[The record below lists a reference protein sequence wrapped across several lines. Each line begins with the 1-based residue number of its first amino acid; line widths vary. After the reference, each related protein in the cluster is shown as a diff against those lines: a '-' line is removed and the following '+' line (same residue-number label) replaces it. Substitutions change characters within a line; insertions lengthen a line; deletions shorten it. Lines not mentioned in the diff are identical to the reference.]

1 MKKVIAAVEA
11 RTDSGY
17 RRRLKAG
24 QWSGSVALTTLKLLG
39 SRWRQRRRW
48 PNLRSAGI
56 PGTVPEGRSGNVGN
70 DGGDGEGDRIS
81 DRPESA
87 PQGVGRKTVDKALTV
102 IPVRQQSGSVAFDSA
117 NSTNSTEV
125 DVAGIGSPAADIGG
139 DAPTAAVSKT
149 PTSASNFRRTARR
162 WTVRPSHVTQNGWRG
177 KMVISPFWVSPS
189 CVTRVIFVI
198 WCQKSTYVLYIPLEP
213 D

>member
-39 SRWRQRRRW
+39 SRWRLRRRW
-48 PNLRSAGI
+48 LNLRSAGI

-70 DGGDGEGDRIS
+70 DGGDCEGDRIS

-102 IPVRQQSGSVAFDSA
+102 IPARQQSGSVAFDSA
-117 NSTNSTEV
+117 ELDKVDGGRSGWDWVPCGRYRWRCTNS
-125 DVAGIGSPAADIGG
+125 G
-139 DAPTAAVSKT
+139 
-149 PTSASNFRRTARR
+149 
-162 WTVRPSHVTQNGWRG
+162 
-177 KMVISPFWVSPS
+177 
-189 CVTRVIFVI
+189 
-198 WCQKSTYVLYIPLEP
+198 L
-213 D
+213 